1 MKLFNDRLQSWFI
14 SNWKYGPSHDADN
27 IEQNGGVAGL
37 SSLKVFVYKCKARQQ
52 KEDIVLSNENRTKT
66 DLGRRNMKVNFMSQK
81 WGRSK

>member
-37 SSLKVFVYKCKARQQ
+37 SSLKVFVYKCKTRQQ
-52 KEDIVLSNENRTKT
+52 KYGIFFTPKCICIRIQRVELIK
-66 DLGRRNMKVNFMSQK
+66 
-81 WGRSK
+81 RSI